1 MLVFDDSL
9 HVYLLSSVLALED
22 QGRITKE
29 LEEKRKQAEE
39 AQLQLQQEREEAE
52 KEHGRMMERVR
63 YEQEEKDKIVGDI
76 PCVQNELT
84 SFQHMWYSTDSPDCW
99 VWWGRKSS
107 RTVHDPVEKIDLRSS
122 YETHRKINF

>member
-1 MLVFDDSL
+1 MPVSNDSL
-9 HVYLLSSVLALED
+9 HDRLLSFVLALED

-63 YEQEEKDKIVGDI
+63 YEQEEKDKIVRGI
-76 PCVQNELT
+76 SCVQNELT
-84 SFQHMWYSTDSPDCW
+84 SFQHLWYLTD
-99 VWWGRKSS
+99 RKS
-107 RTVHDPVEKIDLRSS
+107 VV
-122 YETHRKINF
+122 